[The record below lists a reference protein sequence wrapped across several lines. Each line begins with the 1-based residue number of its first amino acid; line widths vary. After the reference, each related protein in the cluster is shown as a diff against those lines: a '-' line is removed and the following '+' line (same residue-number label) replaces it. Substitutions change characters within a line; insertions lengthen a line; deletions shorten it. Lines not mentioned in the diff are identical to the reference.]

1 MSQRSASSSEIPRRS
16 RSSGSIV
23 SSNRRLRVGE
33 DGAALVGEIVELEA
47 EAAVELDGVGRAEV
61 LDRLERDGHPLAVH
75 GVQVLLGE
83 LVPRLLERPPLVAV
97 GLVRHR
103 RAQHAEADGVAVH
116 GRLELRLERGDLL
129 GMLLREVP
137 EVLGTAE
144 VPQLADRAIAV
155 RRRAERVRILERRQ
169 LGIAVVDVRDLERVL
184 VPGVVHVP
192 LVHQLREEPVGLSAD
207 RFELGLGQRCVRH
220 RRVG

>member
-1 MSQRSASSSEIPRRS
+1 MLSSAGSMPSAVKLSSHSVARKSRGMSQRSASSSEIPRRS

-23 SSNRRLRVGE
+23 SSNSALRVGE
-33 DGAALVGEIVELEA
+33 DGAALVGEVVELEA
-47 EAAVELDGVGRAEV
+47 EAAVELDGVGRAEI

-155 RRRAERVRILERRQ
+155 R
-169 LGIAVVDVRDLERVL
+169 
-184 VPGVVHVP
+184 
-192 LVHQLREEPVGLSAD
+192 
-207 RFELGLGQRCVRH
+207 
-220 RRVG
+220 